1 MLATHFEAADA
12 RRFLPSWDEP
22 ARKAAF
28 ALTAITPAGQ
38 IAVSNMPEM
47 TAEVLPDGSRRTRFQ
62 ETPRMS
68 SYLLFLGIG
77 DLERR
82 ETVVDGTVL
91 GVVTKRGDVEKA
103 RFALD
108 SAADLLRFYNA
119 YFGAPYP
126 LPKLDM
132 VAVPGSA
139 GFSAME
145 NWGAILHFEQA
156 MLIDPQLSTEANRQ
170 GVFTI
175 VAHEIAHQWFGN
187 LVTMEWWDDLWLNE
201 GFASWM
207 ETKATDHFHP
217 EWRVWL
223 KSEAGRQRAMRQDS
237 MRTTHPI
244 VQPVLSAQ
252 QATQAF
258 DSITYNKGQAVV
270 RMLEG
275 HVGEDA
281 FPEGV
286 RAYMRKFS
294 YANAETAEF
303 WDELEAAAPD
313 RQVREIARDFTEQP
327 GVPLIAARTGSCVDG
342 RTPLSL
348 RQQRFG
354 VDQDSLRPLTWSTPV
369 SAHAVGSGE
378 GATRLLVRGPES
390 LPVMLGSCAPVK
402 VNAGQTAYFRTS
414 YARADFDALAARF
427 GDLDPADQLGLMY
440 DSLALGQAGAAPM
453 ENFLRLPQNL
463 APDDDPVVWGQLA
476 GMLGEVDQLYVGLA
490 DRRNEFRA
498 AARSLLAPAFAAL
511 GWDPKPTEPAN
522 STALRETLIDRLGW
536 LDDPFIVAEARRRF
550 EAFLRDP
557 SSLTGSIRQ
566 PTLQVVARKADAQ
579 TYESLLGL
587 ARNAPSALEKQ
598 QLYRVLASAEDAVL
612 ARRSLEIA
620 VSSEASGTTGLAT
633 VRQVAIDNPD
643 LAWRFSLEHKGVL
656 DAKLSS
662 FQRHSFY
669 PSIAAY
675 SAAPERLTELRAFID
690 ANVPPD
696 LRQSAERT
704 FAEMAY
710 KLKVRAERLPEVDRW
725 LADRR

>member
-1 MLATHFEAADA
+1 MKSLPKALFLVTALIFFGPSSAGAETTAEQRILLPSSILPHRYDLTVRPDPEKLSFEGSVRIAIEVLETTSQITLNAAELEFRAVALDGRGDERPDIAIDAGRQTATFTFRHPIAPGRHRLDIDYRGRIFETPQGLFAVSYDTPEGRRRMLTTHFEAADA

-38 IAVSNMPEM
+38 VAVSNMPEM

-187 LVTMEWWDDLWLNE
+187 LVTMVWWDDLWLNE

-281 FPEGV
+281 FREGV

-327 GVPLIAARTGSCVDG
+327 GVPLIAVRTGSCVDG

-402 VNAGQTAYFRTS
+402 VNAGQTAVLI
-414 YARADFDALAARF
+414 LAA
-427 GDLDPADQLGLMY
+427 
-440 DSLALGQAGAAPM
+440 
-453 ENFLRLPQNL
+453 
-463 APDDDPVVWGQLA
+463 
-476 GMLGEVDQLYVGLA
+476 
-490 DRRNEFRA
+490 
-498 AARSLLAPAFAAL
+498 
-511 GWDPKPTEPAN
+511 
-522 STALRETLIDRLGW
+522 
-536 LDDPFIVAEARRRF
+536 
-550 EAFLRDP
+550 
-557 SSLTGSIRQ
+557 
-566 PTLQVVARKADAQ
+566 
-579 TYESLLGL
+579 
-587 ARNAPSALEKQ
+587 
-598 QLYRVLASAEDAVL
+598 
-612 ARRSLEIA
+612 
-620 VSSEASGTTGLAT
+620 
-633 VRQVAIDNPD
+633 
-643 LAWRFSLEHKGVL
+643 
-656 DAKLSS
+656 
-662 FQRHSFY
+662 
-669 PSIAAY
+669 
-675 SAAPERLTELRAFID
+675 
-690 ANVPPD
+690 
-696 LRQSAERT
+696 
-704 FAEMAY
+704 
-710 KLKVRAERLPEVDRW
+710 
-725 LADRR
+725 